1 MRNAPPNKAI
11 TILFYLN
18 MVAPIA
24 ETLVP
29 LSLRVCFFPIPP
41 ATHEVRTNEQDSGR
55 CAQLSQLNSLSM
67 VSISSS
73 SDPSYRIMAM
83 GRGELWQPPNV
94 LQRDEMHVNN
104 ITVGD
109 IVWQHDFG
117 VRSVKGQRL
126 GRFQLV
132 FQPEPSFF
140 PVSPAR

>member
-1 MRNAPPNKAI
+1 MRNVPPSKAI

-29 LSLRVCFFPIPP
+29 LSLYVCFPP
-41 ATHEVRTNEQDSGR
+41 ATREMRTIEEDSGR

-73 SDPSYRIMAM
+73 SDPSYRIMGM

-104 ITVGD
+104 IVADTE
-109 IVWQHDFG
+109 WQHGYG
-117 VRSVKGQRL
+117 VRSVKGQRV
-126 GRFQLV
+126 G
-132 FQPEPSFF
+132 
-140 PVSPAR
+140 

>member
-1 MRNAPPNKAI
+1 MRNVPPNKAI

-29 LSLRVCFFPIPP
+29 LSLCVFFPIPP

-73 SDPSYRIMAM
+73 SDPSYRIMGM

-109 IVWQHDFG
+109 IVWQHDYG
-117 VRSVKGQRL
+117 VR
-126 GRFQLV
+126 
-132 FQPEPSFF
+132 
-140 PVSPAR
+140 VSKVNE